1 MTLQQ
6 LSNQYQEGAQ
16 LLQQRI
22 VSLRLEQAR
31 CGDRESAELLQQ
43 RIRQLEPLQRESRQL
58 AELTARYYDRGYR
71 KNAHYTLRQEP
82 DRLQRLP
89 AADFA
94 DALYRRYERDG
105 HRQGAD
111 AEQIHRVPVVEPQH
125 GEAVQVPAV
134 QFVKIGS

>member
-71 KNAHYTLRQEP
+71 RNAKYT
-82 DRLQRLP
+82 
-89 AADFA
+89 
-94 DALYRRYERDG
+94 
-105 HRQGAD
+105 
-111 AEQIHRVPVVEPQH
+111 I
-125 GEAVQVPAV
+125 
-134 QFVKIGS
+134 

>member
-1 MTLQQ
+1 MHITPSEAYDPIDIASLCLWKQEQ
-6 LSNQYQEGAQ
+6 AGDNQDRIRRLLSN
-16 LLQQRI
+16 L
-22 VSLRLEQAR
+22 
-31 CGDRESAELLQQ
+31 
-43 RIRQLEPLQRESRQL
+43 PLAVHQ
-58 AELTARYYDRGYR
+58 ELTPPA
-71 KNAHYTLRQEP
+71 
-82 DRLQRLP
+82 

-105 HRQGAD
+105 HRQGAE